1 MRLTIPR
8 ARSPSNYTPKPLQ
21 HFLQKGVMFIMKKN
35 KTRIGALLMAM
46 VMIFTMLPLN
56 TMAAFVGSETGTEI
70 VDWPGGNANV
80 DKGYG
85 AVWGQ
90 FTRFTL
96 VKLNFAHNDP
106 QISDP
111 AKLKD
116 LGATEIIGSIDVAP
130 NNLTGKTGYGVGVTK
145 TDAEKVNTWWD
156 TNALSYLIAAE
167 NGGTDG
173 VSRAQNVWSY
183 AEKSMNADTKNSAN
197 SWVSEQFL
205 TYEELLNK
213 LTISDSSAPANL
225 PVWGAQGLGSN
236 YLASIFSDSSNTGD
250 SGLGQN
256 GQSNEFFDQ
265 FLRVISKRKVTA
277 KEFGDIHGT
286 KESGGYTYRLL
297 VEPGWVMA
305 INGNRCAA
313 TLRDMAAYVVS
324 EWDAYSLKYLGG
336 HTNGTG
342 IPSASA
348 GGKLWYAHYNGS
360 RQLAYGLFTG
370 QDEFF
375 AYQWADG
382 SSTPLPVDSEG
393 KTVFMKP
400 VENTSSAKN
409 DAAYN
414 LGWFAG
420 TMFGIGGNGIRSTA
434 DASYSTAKY
443 SVGQC
448 VGYGLGI
455 VSPYDF
461 KPNGLTVEKVLA
473 GDIEPSM
480 IDHEWE
486 FSLHYNDGA
495 RPNNVVL
502 TANGNAVAKEDTSDG
517 FKFKV
522 RADAPVNIT
531 FERDDSSDHIFYY
544 IEETDPQATNYAQS
558 IKLPDTKK
566 DGYVQEGWV
575 DENGNPVTEEDI
587 KNSEEPITVKPAYF
601 ASIIMDA
608 NGGKVNGKDRD
619 EVRLSTLA
627 TLPALSRNNYT
638 FNGWFSEKDGGVQVD
653 LEALKAANLH
663 TTIWAHWTYDRPSG
677 GGGGGGG
684 VTITDPKTPLAPLL
698 DVTFKV
704 EGQDDKVVSTPR
716 DSLVT
721 PPKNVAPVG
730 YKVIGWYT
738 DEKMTKEWDLSKDKV
753 TEDMI
758 LWGKLVYLGPFAFL
772 TSDHIAYIQGMPD
785 GRVYPEANITRAEVA
800 MIFYRLLNDE
810 TRDQYK
816 TSDNAFADVNGE
828 DWFNVAVS
836 TLANMGILKG
846 RGSDLF
852 DPNANITRAEF
863 AVICSRVDVLDESE
877 KVSFP
882 DVSATHWASKE
893 IRSAA
898 AKGWVKGYDN
908 GMFGPEDHITRA
920 AVVTLINRM
929 LNRATELGK
938 LDMMGNPSNGD
949 KIRVYPDSKNPYSWF
964 YVSIQE
970 ATHAHDHEMKGD
982 VEAWIEIHAPNV
994 SNK

>member
-1 MRLTIPR
+1 
-8 ARSPSNYTPKPLQ
+8 
-21 HFLQKGVMFIMKKN
+21 MKKN

-558 IKLPDTKK
+558 ITMNGEDVTKNK
-566 DGYVQEGWV
+566 VA
-575 DENGNPVTEEDI
+575 NGNTSGTMHCVFT
-587 KNSEEPITVKPAYF
+587 NSA
-601 ASIIMDA
+601 
-608 NGGKVNGKDRD
+608 G
-619 EVRLSTLA
+619 L
-627 TLPALSRNNYT
+627 
-638 FNGWFSEKDGGVQVD
+638 
-653 LEALKAANLH
+653 
-663 TTIWAHWTYDRPSG
+663 TIS
-677 GGGGGGG
+677 
-684 VTITDPKTPLAPLL
+684 K
-698 DVTFKV
+698 KV
-704 EGQDDKVVSTPR
+704 EG
-716 DSLVT
+716 
-721 PPKNVAPVG
+721 G
-730 YKVIGWYT
+730 G
-738 DEKMTKEWDLSKDKV
+738 
-753 TEDMI
+753 
-758 LWGKLVYLGPFAFL
+758 
-772 TSDHIAYIQGMPD
+772 
-785 GRVYPEANITRAEVA
+785 
-800 MIFYRLLNDE
+800 
-810 TRDQYK
+810 
-816 TSDNAFADVNGE
+816 AFADEEFNFDIICSNAQWQGLSAAEAGSVPVIYSNGQKDTFNLSIGVDGNNRGEFSLKNGESVRVLIPGDWQYQITEARAGTGEFSTTVNGDQLE
-828 DWFNVAVS
+828 GTSFYSS
-836 TLANMGILKG
+836 TATLNPK
-846 RGSDLF
+846 
-852 DPNANITRAEF
+852 AEF
-863 AVICSRVDVLDESE
+863 INSKGYNAKAHVVIDYNFNGAPATDES
-877 KVSFP
+877 
-882 DVSATHWASKE
+882 
-893 IRSAA
+893 
-898 AKGWVKGYDN
+898 
-908 GMFGPEDHITRA
+908 
-920 AVVTLINRM
+920 
-929 LNRATELGK
+929 
-938 LDMMGNPSNGD
+938 GNPGIDLSTIVDCGKHQVGDNVPLHPVIQTSNGTHSLGPND
-949 KIRVYPDSKNPYSWF
+949 K
-964 YVSIQE
+964 
-970 ATHAHDHEMKGD
+970 G
-982 VEAWIEIHAPNV
+982 
-994 SNK
+994 